1 MNTIKS
7 YLQKYL
13 LPSLTGRGRG
23 VGLLLLFLALPLYA
37 QEQVVTVTT
46 DMDGETYVTHYL
58 YDAQARPFLLL
69 TDELSMQLFTYNEA
83 GQYIRQDYTDLTGS
97 GSNVSY
103 VYTYNEAGQIATEE
117 EFYGERSNGTT
128 TFTYDEH
135 GNRTS
140 MVNSRSGLPIPVKN
154 AYDEQGHLVRVDV
167 CNPMD
172 YTQFIQSTV
181 YTYDGDNVV
190 KEEHYSY
197 NELVT
202 ITTLTYNETGQLI
215 KDVTY
220 SAPTEE
226 NPEGELQST
235 TTYTYADVD
244 VSFAPYNV
252 QAVAGEGNTIVVT
265 WEGTANSV
273 VVDGKFYTVTG
284 NTFTTPVLID
294 GTYTVYVANNG
305 NATAAEAIDIVDN
318 TKVGVSDVRLDGD
331 ITVTFAM
338 EENRNGELVEVTYY
352 NLPVA
357 WTLPAGAKPTGYRI
371 YYNSTYYVDVED
383 GTLRSFVIP
392 AKNIKIWSMQV
403 MGEVVLPF
411 VIRIVA
417 IYDTGEM
424 EPVNTLELD
433 TEAILE
439 LAATVQAA
447 RDAAAATE
455 VYTLGGIRLPSRN
468 NLRPGT
474 YVFRCGNLTRKV
486 MTR

>member
-1 MNTIKS
+1 MRRLSFIFYS
-7 YLQKYL
+7 
-13 LPSLTGRGRG
+13 
-23 VGLLLLFLALPLYA
+23 LLFILSGISA

-46 DMDGETYVTHYL
+46 VADGETYVTHYL

-69 TDELSMQLFTYNEA
+69 TDGLSQQLFTYNEA
-83 GQYIRQDYTDLTGS
+83 GQYIRQDCTDLTGEA
-97 GSNVSY
+97 SNVSY
-103 VYTYNEAGQIATEE
+103 VYTYNEAGQIATQE
-117 EFYGERSNGTT
+117 EFIGERSNGTT

-140 MVNSRSGLPIPVKN
+140 MTNSRTGMPIPMKN
-154 AYDEQGHLVRVDV
+154 AYDELGHLIRVDI

-172 YTQFIQSTV
+172 YTKFIQSTV
-181 YTYDGDNVV
+181 YTYEGDNVI
-190 KEEHYSY
+190 KEEQYSY
-197 NELVT
+197 DVLVT
-202 ITTLTYNETGQLI
+202 TTTMTYNEAGQLVKEI
-215 KDVTY
+215 TM

-235 TTYTYADVD
+235 TTYAYADID
-244 VSFAPYNV
+244 VSFAPFNV
-252 QAVAGEGNTIVVT
+252 KAVAGDGNTIVVT
-265 WEGTANSV
+265 WEGTANAV
-273 VVDGKFYTVTG
+273 VVDGKRYEVTG

-294 GTYTVYVANNG
+294 GTYTVYVVNNG
-305 NATAAEAIDIVDN
+305 NATAAEPLDVVDN

-331 ITVTFAM
+331 PTVTFVM
-338 EENRNGELVEVTYY
+338 EEDRDGNEVEVTYY
-352 NLPVA
+352 NLPIA

-383 GTLRSFVIP
+383 GSLRSFVIP
-392 AKNIKIWSMQV
+392 AKNIKIWSMQA

-411 VIRIVA
+411 VIRVIA
-417 IYDTGEM
+417 IYETGEM
-424 EPVNTLELD
+424 EPLNTLELD

-447 RDAAAATE
+447 RTAAANAE
-455 VYTLGGIRLPSRN
+455 VYTLGGIRLPSHK

-474 YVFRCGNLTRKV
+474 YIIRQGKESHKV